1 MVDRRTAIGR
11 VFVSAGILA
20 MMAGCAATPMGPTVQ
35 TMPGPG
41 KTFDVFQSDLL
52 TCKGFAAQQVQGQ
65 ADAVNQRAVGGAV
78 LTTMLGAG
86 LGAAIGGAAGN
97 AGAGAAI
104 GAASGAGA
112 GSLGGA
118 DASSQAQWSIQQ
130 QYDNAFA
137 QCMYAKGEQVP
148 GFAPLAASAPM
159 PAPAPVAVAEPT
171 VRATQAE
178 LIRLGYLKDT
188 ADGFIGPKTRAA
200 ISSFQ
205 QANGLPANGAPSQH
219 LLATL
224 QATPTG
230 AAAATASAPGGWVA
244 PAGSAGAAA
253 PPAAAPGWVAP
264 AKTP

>member
-1 MVDRRTAIGR
+1 
-11 VFVSAGILA
+11 
-20 MMAGCAATPMGPTVQ
+20 
-35 TMPGPG
+35 MPGPG
-41 KTFDVFQSDLL
+41 KSFDAFQVDQM
-52 TCKGFAAQQVQGQ
+52 TCKNYAAQQVQGQ

-78 LTTMLGAG
+78 LTTLLGAG
-86 LGAAIGGAAGN
+86 LGAAVGGAGGN

-104 GAASGAGA
+104 GAAAGA
-112 GSLGGA
+112 GGGALGGA

-148 GFAPLAASAPM
+148 GFAPLVSSEPAPALAPA
-159 PAPAPVAVAEPT
+159 PAPAPVPVATADPM

-200 ISSFQ
+200 VASFQ
-205 QANGLPANGAPSQH
+205 QANGLPADGAPSQR
-219 LLATL
+219 LLASM
-224 QATPTG
+224 QATPTS
-230 AAAATASAPGGWVA
+230 ASASATASAGAGWVA
-244 PAGSAGAAA
+244 PAGSASAA
-253 PPAAAPGWVAP
+253 PAPAPATGWVAP